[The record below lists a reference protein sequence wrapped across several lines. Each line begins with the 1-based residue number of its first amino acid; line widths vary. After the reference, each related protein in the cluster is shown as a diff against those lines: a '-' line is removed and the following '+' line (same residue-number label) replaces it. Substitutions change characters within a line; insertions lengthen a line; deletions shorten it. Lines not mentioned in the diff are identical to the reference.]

1 MKGYEEIREL
11 LRPNIASLVPYSCA
25 RNDFTG
31 VAEVY
36 LDANENWRDFV
47 GGNGRNRYPD
57 PLATKVRNGVEQA
70 LGLPA
75 VDMVIGNGSDEII
88 DLLMRIFCIPGKDSV
103 LLLPPTYGAY
113 RVFADINDIAVR
125 TCPLTPD
132 FQFDFP
138 ALATVLAEEKA
149 ERTADGRQG
158 RCKLLFICSPN
169 NPTGNAFPL
178 EQIERI
184 CAMFD
189 GITVV
194 DEAYF
199 DFSPYPSAATLLD
212 RYPRLVV
219 MRTLSKSWALAN
231 ARVGI
236 AVASEAIIKTMINT
250 KYPYNIGGPSQDLAV
265 QALSQADAVRTA
277 AEKIIADRDALAAT
291 LKGLPVVKRVYPS
304 DANFLLV
311 QVDDPDGLCLWLREQ
326 GIIIR
331 NRSKELHCQGCV
343 RITVGS
349 DQENERLVEA
359 LERYGQRLSATKVF
373 Q

>member
-1 MKGYEEIREL
+1 MTTDYEEIEGL

-47 GGNGRNRYPD
+47 GGQGRNRYPD
-57 PLATKVRNGVEQA
+57 PLSTKVREGVEQA

-75 VDMVIGNGSDEII
+75 SNLVVGNGSDEII
-88 DLLMRIFCIPGKDSV
+88 DLLMRIFCVPGKDSV
-103 LLLPPTYGAY
+103 MLLPPTYGAY
-113 RVFADINDIAVR
+113 RVFADINDVAVR

-138 ALATVLAEEKA
+138 ALEHALAA
-149 ERTADGRQG
+149 EQAGRVPEGG

-184 CAMFD
+184 CALFD
-189 GITVV
+189 GVTVV

-199 DFSPYPSAATLLD
+199 DFSPYPSAATLSR

-236 AVASEAIIKTMINT
+236 AVACEAIVRTMINT
-250 KYPYNIGGPSQDLAV
+250 KYPYNLGGPSQELAV
-265 QALSQADAVRTA
+265 QALTQAPAVREA
-277 AEKIIADRDALAAT
+277 AQDIVEARDALACT
-291 LKGLPVVKRVYPS
+291 LKKVPAVEKVFPS

-311 QVDDPDGLCLWLREQ
+311 KVADPDALCLWLRDR

-331 NRSKELHCQGCV
+331 NRSRELHCQGCV

-349 DQENERLVEA
+349 AIENRRLVEA
-359 LERYGQRLSATKVF
+359 LEEYGRG
-373 Q
+373 

>member
-1 MKGYEEIREL
+1 MKGYDEIAGL

-25 RNDFTG
+25 RNDFKG

-47 GGNGRNRYPD
+47 GDKGRNRYPD
-57 PLATKVRNGVEQA
+57 PLSTKVREGVEQA

-75 VDMVIGNGSDEII
+75 SDMVIGNGSDEII
-88 DLLMRIFCIPGKDSV
+88 DLLMRIFCVPGKDSI

-113 RVFADINDIAVR
+113 RVFADINDVAVL
-125 TCPLTPD
+125 TCPLTPG

-138 ALATVLAEEKA
+138 AFETALADEKA
-149 ERTADGRQG
+149 NRIPEGG

-189 GITVV
+189 GIVVV

-199 DFSPYPSAATLLD
+199 DFSPYPSAATLLE

-236 AVASEAIIKTMINT
+236 AVACEAIIRTMINT
-250 KYPYNIGGPSQDLAV
+250 KYPYNLGGPSQELAV
-265 QALSQADAVRTA
+265 EALAQAKAVEA
-277 AEKIIADRDALAAT
+277 ASRKIIEAREALAAA
-291 LKGLPVVKRVYPS
+291 LAALPAVRKVFPS

-311 QVDDPDGLCLWLREQ
+311 QVDDPDGLCLWLRDQ

-331 NRSKELHCQGCV
+331 NRSKELHCRGCV
-343 RITVGS
+343 RVTVGS
-349 DQENERLVEA
+349 DAENTRLVEA
-359 LERYGQRLSATKVF
+359 LARYVRG
-373 Q
+373 

>member
-1 MKGYEEIREL
+1 MTGCEEIQDL
-11 LRPNIASLVPYSCA
+11 LRPNIVSLIPYSCA
-25 RNDFTG
+25 RNDFKG

-47 GGNGRNRYPD
+47 GSQGRNRYPD
-57 PLATKVRNGVEQA
+57 PLATHVRESVERA

-75 VDMVIGNGSDEII
+75 ANLVIGNGSDEII

-103 LLLPPTYGAY
+103 MLLPPTYGAY
-113 RVFADINDIAVR
+113 RVFADINDAAVL
-125 TCPLTPD
+125 TCPLTRG

-138 ALATVLAEEKA
+138 ALEAALAMENEN
-149 ERTADGRQG
+149 RTSRGG
-158 RCKLLFICSPN
+158 RCKLLFVCSPN
-169 NPTGNAFPL
+169 NPTGNAFPID
-178 EQIERI
+178 QIERI

-199 DFSPYPSAATLLD
+199 DFSPYPSAATLLQ

-236 AVASEAIIKTMINT
+236 AVACEAIVQTMVNT
-250 KYPYNIGGPSQDLAV
+250 KYPYNLGGPSQELAV
-265 QALSQADAVRTA
+265 RALEHASEVKEASR
-277 AEKIIADRDALAAT
+277 KIVEARNALADKLRT
-291 LKGLPVVKRVYPS
+291 LPAIKKVFPS

-311 QVDDPDGLCLWLREQ
+311 KIADPDCLCQWLRSQ

-331 NRSKELHCQGCV
+331 NRSRELNCEGCV

-349 DQENERLVEA
+349 DVENRRLVEA
-359 LERYGQRLSATKVF
+359 LEEYGRG
-373 Q
+373 